1 MPELSIEEIIRQA
14 MQDGKFDD
22 LPGKGKPLHLDQ
34 NVHEDPEWRAT
45 FHILKTSGFTLPW
58 IESLREIESQ
68 LEKARTDLA
77 RSWNWHQ
84 VELNEH
90 PENPLP
96 EAEWAR
102 SIETF
107 KSQITIINKKIRQY
121 NLEVPSER
129 FQRPIIDPK
138 REIERLTESLDS

>member
-1 MPELSIEEIIRQA
+1 MPDLSIEEIIRQA

-68 LEKARTDLA
+68 LEKARADLA
-77 RSWNWHQ
+77 RSWNWCQ

-107 KSQITIINKKIRQY
+107 QSQITIINKKIRQY

-138 REIERLTESLDS
+138 REIERLAESLDS